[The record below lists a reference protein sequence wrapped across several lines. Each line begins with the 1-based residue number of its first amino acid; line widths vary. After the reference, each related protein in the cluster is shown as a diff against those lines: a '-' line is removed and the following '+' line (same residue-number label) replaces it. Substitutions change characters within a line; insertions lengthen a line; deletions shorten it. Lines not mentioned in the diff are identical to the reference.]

1 MGGKEVTARHG
12 AQKVANLIERG
23 ILVDGLSKSLEGVAP
38 DALYE
43 INTKAISPS
52 IVSLAEGIF
61 DVQRVELGGEVRLSW
76 TCSGGGFATVP
87 TGPREVQ
94 TSRCI
99 LAIEVAAAAQTYA
112 ARAGI
117 EAIAVEVE
125 EPHQ

>member
-1 MGGKEVTARHG
+1 MTARYG

-23 ILVDGLSKSLEGVAP
+23 ILVDGLSQSLEGVAP

-76 TCSGGGFATVP
+76 TCSGGGCSTVATVP

-112 ARAGI
+112 TRAGI

-125 EPHQ
+125 EPH